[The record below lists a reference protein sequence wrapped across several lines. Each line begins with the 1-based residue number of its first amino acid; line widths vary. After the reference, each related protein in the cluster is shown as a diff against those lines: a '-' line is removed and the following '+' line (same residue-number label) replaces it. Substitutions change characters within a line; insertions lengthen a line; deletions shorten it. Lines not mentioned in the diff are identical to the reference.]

1 MLRVSYL
8 LLKITLMEYIVY
20 VFFKHFILQSIIFNT
35 LIYIQY
41 IFKQSYCTFIHD
53 ISGSGHG
60 QYKVHPVFWFAT
72 WVKKMDPSCLLG
84 IACFDPMKEK
94 ITCCRHFK
102 LIVFLDNFG
111 HRIAKSG
118 ERGPKQLLRA
128 YCALK
133 TFGFFLHLLK

>member
-1 MLRVSYL
+1 MQ
-8 LLKITLMEYIVY
+8 YIVY

-41 IFKQSYCTFIHD
+41 ISLNSHTALLFMTSLAVAM
-53 ISGSGHG
+53 GSI
-60 QYKVHPVFWFAT
+60 KCILSS
-72 WVKKMDPSCLLG
+72 DLLLEWKRWTHL
-84 IACFDPMKEK
+84 ACWGLPALIPWRKK

-118 ERGPKQLLRA
+118 ERGPKQLLWA